1 MRRQYASRLTRISA
15 SLPVQS
21 GPRAGRHELIVLLA
35 ALMGLNSF
43 AIDAMLPALP
53 AIGHSLGVA
62 NDNDR
67 QWVIVA
73 YMMGFGSTQL
83 LWGPLSDRYGRKPI
97 LIVGVVLYALFALSC
112 GVATSF
118 PMLVASRAAM
128 GGAAAVTRVLVTAMI
143 RDLFNAEA
151 MARVL
156 SLVSVVFMLMPMVA
170 PSIGQLILLIA
181 PWRAIFWALCAYAV
195 AMSGWALLRL
205 PESLHEEYR
214 RPLQAGIIGQAIA
227 ETLRDRLS
235 LGYTLAMTLIMG
247 GLVAYIS
254 SIQQIVFDVFHEP
267 GEIGIVFAAIAVPMA
282 LGSLVNSRIVERF
295 GLRRVGHWGA
305 IMFAVITAVH
315 ALVAVSG
322 RESLAAFVVM
332 QALAMGSFA
341 FSTSNFNTLAM
352 TDMADIAGTA
362 SAVQGVI
369 MTIGGSLIGIA
380 IGQAFD
386 GTEVPFLIGM
396 ALSAVGS
403 LIIVLITERGRLL
416 QPLVATTA

>member
-1 MRRQYASRLTRISA
+1 MISA

-21 GPRAGRHELIVLLA
+21 GPRAGRHELIILLA

-62 NDNDR
+62 SDNER

-97 LIVGVVLYALFALSC
+97 LIIGVVLYAVFALSG

-143 RDLFNAEA
+143 RDLFDAEA
-151 MARVL
+151 MARVM

-170 PSIGQLILLIA
+170 PSIGQVILLVA
-181 PWRAIFWALCAYAV
+181 PWRAIFWALFAYAV
-195 AMSGWALLRL
+195 VMGGWAMLRL
-205 PESLHEEYR
+205 PESLHDEYR
-214 RPLQAGIIGQAIA
+214 RPLEAGIIGQAIA

-267 GEIGIVFAAIAVPMA
+267 GEIGLVFAAIAVPMA
-282 LGSLVNSRIVERF
+282 IGSLVNSRIVERF

-305 IMFAVITAVH
+305 IMFAVITVVH
-315 ALVAVSG
+315 ALIAASG
-322 RESLAAFVVM
+322 GESLTGFVVM
-332 QALAMGSFA
+332 QSLAMGSFA

-352 TDMADIAGTA
+352 TEMADVAGTA

-386 GTEVPFLIGM
+386 GSEVPFLTGM
-396 ALSAVGS
+396 ALTAVGS
-403 LIIVLITERGRLL
+403 LVIVLITERGRLL
-416 QPLVATTA
+416 QPWVATADHVD

>member
-1 MRRQYASRLTRISA
+1 MTSA
-15 SLPVQS
+15 SFPVQS
-21 GPRAGRHELIVLLA
+21 GPRAGRHELIILLA

-62 NDNDR
+62 SDNER

-143 RDLFNAEA
+143 RDLFEAEA
-151 MARVL
+151 MARVM

-181 PWRAIFWALCAYAV
+181 PWRAIFWALFAYAV
-195 AMSGWALLRL
+195 VMGGWALLRL
-205 PESLHEEYR
+205 PESLHDEYR

-267 GEIGIVFAAIAVPMA
+267 NEIGLVFAAIAVPMA
-282 LGSLVNSRIVERF
+282 IGSLVNSRIVERF

-305 IMFAVITAVH
+305 IMFALITVGH
-315 ALVAVSG
+315 ALVAATG
-322 RESLAAFVVM
+322 GESLAGFVVM

-352 TDMADIAGTA
+352 TGMADIAGTA

-386 GTEVPFLIGM
+386 GSEVPFLIGM
-396 ALSAVGS
+396 ALTAVGS
-403 LIIVLITERGRLL
+403 LVIVLITERGRLL
-416 QPLVATTA
+416 QPLAATADQAS

>member
-1 MRRQYASRLTRISA
+1 MTSA
-15 SLPVQS
+15 SFPVQS
-21 GPRAGRHELIVLLA
+21 GPRAGRHELIILLA

-62 NDNDR
+62 SDNER

-143 RDLFNAEA
+143 RDLFEAEA
-151 MARVL
+151 MARVM

-181 PWRAIFWALCAYAV
+181 PWRAIFWALFAYAV
-195 AMSGWALLRL
+195 VMGGWALLRL
-205 PESLHEEYR
+205 PESLHDEYR

-254 SIQQIVFDVFHEP
+254 SIQQIMFDVFHEP
-267 GEIGIVFAAIAVPMA
+267 NEIGLVFAAIAVPMA
-282 LGSLVNSRIVERF
+282 IGSLVNSRIVERF

-305 IMFAVITAVH
+305 IMFALITVSH
-315 ALVAVSG
+315 ALVAVTG
-322 RESLAAFVVM
+322 GESLAGFVMM

-352 TDMADIAGTA
+352 TGMADIAGTA

-386 GTEVPFLIGM
+386 GSEVPFLIGM
-396 ALSAVGS
+396 ALTAVGS
-403 LIIVLITERGRLL
+403 LVIVLITERGRLL
-416 QPLVATTA
+416 QPLAATADQVS

>member
-1 MRRQYASRLTRISA
+1 MISA

-21 GPRAGRHELIVLLA
+21 GPRAGRHELIILLA

-62 NDNDR
+62 SDNER

-143 RDLFNAEA
+143 RDLFDAEA

-181 PWRAIFWALCAYAV
+181 PWRAIFWVLCAYAV
-195 AMSGWALLRL
+195 AMGGWALLRL
-205 PESLHEEYR
+205 PESLHDEYR
-214 RPLQAGIIGQAIA
+214 RPLKIGIIGQAIA
-227 ETLRDRLS
+227 ATLRDRLS

-267 GEIGIVFAAIAVPMA
+267 GEIGLVFAAIAVPMA

-295 GLRRVGHWGA
+295 GLRRVGHGGA
-305 IMFAVITAVH
+305 IMFAMITVVH
-315 ALVAVSG
+315 ALIALSG
-322 RESLAAFVVM
+322 RETLAAFVVM

-352 TDMADIAGTA
+352 TEMADIAGTA

-369 MTIGGSLIGIA
+369 MTLGGSLIGIA

-396 ALSAVGS
+396 ALTAVGS
-403 LIIVLITERGRLL
+403 LFIVLITERGRLL

>member
-1 MRRQYASRLTRISA
+1 MTSA

-21 GPRAGRHELIVLLA
+21 GPRAGRHELIVLMA

-53 AIGHSLGVA
+53 AIGHSLGVVS
-62 NDNDR
+62 DNER

-97 LIVGVVLYALFALSC
+97 LIIGVVLYAVFALSC

-143 RDLFNAEA
+143 RDLFDAEA
-151 MARVL
+151 MARVM

-170 PSIGQLILLIA
+170 PSIGQVILLIA
-181 PWRAIFWALCAYAV
+181 PWRAIFWALFAYAV
-195 AMSGWALLRL
+195 VMGGWALLRL
-205 PESLHEEYR
+205 PESLHDEYR
-214 RPLQAGIIGQAIA
+214 RPLEAGIIGQAIA

-254 SIQQIVFDVFHEP
+254 SIQQIMFDVFHEP
-267 GEIGIVFAAIAVPMA
+267 GKIGIVFAAIAVPMA
-282 LGSLVNSRIVERF
+282 IGSLVNSRIVERY
-295 GLRRVGHWGA
+295 GLRRVGHGGA
-305 IMFAVITAVH
+305 IMFAVITVGH
-315 ALVAVSG
+315 ALIAATG
-322 RESLAAFVVM
+322 GESLVGFVVM

-352 TDMADIAGTA
+352 TEMADVAGTA

-386 GTEVPFLIGM
+386 GSELPFLIGM
-396 ALSAVGS
+396 ALTAVGS
-403 LIIVLITERGRLL
+403 LVIVLITERGRLL
-416 QPLVATTA
+416 QPLAATADAAT

>member
-1 MRRQYASRLTRISA
+1 MTSA
-15 SLPVQS
+15 TLPVQS
-21 GPRAGRHELIVLLA
+21 GPRAGRHELIILLA

-62 NDNDR
+62 SDNER

-97 LIVGVVLYALFALSC
+97 LLIGVVLYALFALSC

-143 RDLFNAEA
+143 RDLFEAEA
-151 MARVL
+151 MARVM

-170 PSIGQLILLIA
+170 PSIGQVILLVA
-181 PWRAIFWALCAYAV
+181 PWRAIFWALFAYAV
-195 AMSGWALLRL
+195 VMGGWALLRL
-205 PESLHEEYR
+205 PESLHDEYR
-214 RPLQAGIIGQAIA
+214 RPLEAGIIGQAIA

-254 SIQQIVFDVFHEP
+254 SIQQIMFDVFHEP
-267 GEIGIVFAAIAVPMA
+267 GEIGLVFAAIAVPMA

-295 GLRRVGHWGA
+295 GLRRVGHGGA
-305 IMFAVITAVH
+305 IMFAVITVVH
-315 ALVAVSG
+315 ALVAVTG
-322 RESLAAFVVM
+322 GESLTGFVVM

-352 TDMADIAGTA
+352 TGMADVAGTA

-369 MTIGGSLIGIA
+369 MTIGGALIGIA

-386 GTEVPFLIGM
+386 GSEVPFLIGM
-396 ALSAVGS
+396 ALTAVGS
-403 LIIVLITERGRLL
+403 LVIVLITERGRLL
-416 QPLVATTA
+416 QPLVATADSKL

>member
-1 MRRQYASRLTRISA
+1 MSSA
-15 SLPVQS
+15 SFPVQS
-21 GPRAGRHELIVLLA
+21 GPRAGRHELIILLA

-62 NDNDR
+62 SDNER

-73 YMMGFGSTQL
+73 YMMGFGSTPL

-143 RDLFNAEA
+143 RDLFEAEA
-151 MARVL
+151 MARVM

-181 PWRAIFWALCAYAV
+181 PWRAIFWALFAYAV
-195 AMSGWALLRL
+195 VMGGWALLRL
-205 PESLHEEYR
+205 PESLHDEYR

-254 SIQQIVFDVFHEP
+254 SIQQIMFDVFHEP
-267 GEIGIVFAAIAVPMA
+267 NEIGLVFAAIAVPMA
-282 LGSLVNSRIVERF
+282 IGSLVNSRIVERF

-305 IMFAVITAVH
+305 IMFALITVIH
-315 ALVAVSG
+315 ALIAVTG
-322 RESLAAFVVM
+322 GESLAGFVMM

-352 TDMADIAGTA
+352 TGMADIAGTA

-386 GTEVPFLIGM
+386 GSEVPFLIGM
-396 ALSAVGS
+396 ALTAVGS
-403 LIIVLITERGRLL
+403 LVIVLITERGRLL
-416 QPLVATTA
+416 QPLAATADQVS

>member
-1 MRRQYASRLTRISA
+1 MTSA

-21 GPRAGRHELIVLLA
+21 GPRAGRHELIILLA

-62 NDNDR
+62 SDNER

-143 RDLFNAEA
+143 RDLFEAEA
-151 MARVL
+151 MARVM

-181 PWRAIFWALCAYAV
+181 PWRAIFWALFAYAV
-195 AMSGWALLRL
+195 VMGGWALLRL
-205 PESLHEEYR
+205 PESLHDEYR

-254 SIQQIVFDVFHEP
+254 SIQQIMFDVFHEP
-267 GEIGIVFAAIAVPMA
+267 NEIGLVFAAIAVPMA
-282 LGSLVNSRIVERF
+282 IGSLVNSRIVERF

-305 IMFAVITAVH
+305 IMFALITVIH
-315 ALVAVSG
+315 ALVAVTG
-322 RESLAAFVVM
+322 GESLAGFVMM

-352 TDMADIAGTA
+352 TGMADIAGTA

-386 GTEVPFLIGM
+386 GSEVPFLIGM
-396 ALSAVGS
+396 ALTAVGS
-403 LIIVLITERGRLL
+403 LVIVLITERGRLL
-416 QPLVATTA
+416 QPLAATADQVS

>member
-1 MRRQYASRLTRISA
+1 MISA

-21 GPRAGRHELIVLLA
+21 GPRAGRHELIILLA

-62 NDNDR
+62 SDNER

-143 RDLFNAEA
+143 RDLFDAEA

-181 PWRAIFWALCAYAV
+181 PWRAIFWVLCAYAV
-195 AMSGWALLRL
+195 AMGGWALLRL
-205 PESLHEEYR
+205 PESLHDEYR
-214 RPLQAGIIGQAIA
+214 RPLKIGSIGQAIA
-227 ETLRDRLS
+227 ATLRERLS

-267 GEIGIVFAAIAVPMA
+267 GEIGLVFAAIAVPMA

-295 GLRRVGHWGA
+295 GLRRVGHGGA
-305 IMFAVITAVH
+305 IMFAVITVVH
-315 ALVAVSG
+315 ALIALSG
-322 RESLAAFVVM
+322 RETLAAFVVM

-352 TDMADIAGTA
+352 TEMADIAGTA

-369 MTIGGSLIGIA
+369 MTLGGSLIGIA

-396 ALSAVGS
+396 ALTAVGS

>member
-1 MRRQYASRLTRISA
+1 MTSA

-21 GPRAGRHELIVLLA
+21 GPRAGRHELIILLA

-62 NDNDR
+62 SDNER

-97 LIVGVVLYALFALSC
+97 LLIGVVLYALFALSC

-143 RDLFNAEA
+143 RDLFEAEA
-151 MARVL
+151 MARVM

-181 PWRAIFWALCAYAV
+181 PWRAIFWALFAYAV
-195 AMSGWALLRL
+195 VMGGWALLRL
-205 PESLHEEYR
+205 PESLHDEYR

-254 SIQQIVFDVFHEP
+254 SIQQIMFDVFHEP
-267 GEIGIVFAAIAVPMA
+267 NEIGLVFAAIAVPMA
-282 LGSLVNSRIVERF
+282 IGSLVNSRIVERF

-305 IMFAVITAVH
+305 IMFALITVIH
-315 ALVAVSG
+315 ALVAVTG
-322 RESLAAFVVM
+322 GESLAGFVMM

-352 TDMADIAGTA
+352 TGMADIAGTA

-386 GTEVPFLIGM
+386 GSEVPFLIGM
-396 ALSAVGS
+396 ALTAVGS
-403 LIIVLITERGRLL
+403 LVIVLITERGRLL
-416 QPLVATTA
+416 QPLAATADQVS